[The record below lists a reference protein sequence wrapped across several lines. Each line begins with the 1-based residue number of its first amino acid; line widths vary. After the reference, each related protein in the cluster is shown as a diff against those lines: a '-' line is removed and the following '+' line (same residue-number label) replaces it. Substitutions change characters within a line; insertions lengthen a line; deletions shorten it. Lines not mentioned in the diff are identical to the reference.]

1 MDTLIDRARRLRR
14 DSTAAERALW
24 ALLRA
29 WQLDGH
35 KIRRQ
40 APIGP
45 YIVDFL
51 CHERRLIVEVDG
63 GQHADEIAYDTRR
76 TAWLNAKGYEVV
88 RLWNN
93 DVLEDPEAAAEHI
106 LTKLKA
112 RPLIP
117 PKGREAGSRRQP
129 LGRPPFP
136 S

>member
-1 MDTLIDRARRLRR
+1 MPTRTDRARELRR

-35 KIRRQ
+35 KFRRQ

-45 YIVDFL
+45 YIVDFACKEKQL
-51 CHERRLIVEVDG
+51 VVELDG
-63 GQHADEIAYDTRR
+63 SQHQDRTAYDARR

-93 DVLEDPEAAAEHI
+93 DVLEDPEAAARHH
-106 LTKLKA
+106 TA

-117 PKGREAGSRRQP
+117 PKGREAG
-129 LGRPPFP
+129 PPTL
-136 S
+136 